1 MLENKRMSVYIKLAI
16 QLQEE
21 RAEVR
26 AVKVSSSHEDVL
38 VSCEVDAK
46 NESDHMDGLP
56 LMRWNKDPTK
66 LDLGEDLGIVYHV
79 VAQ

>member
-1 MLENKRMSVYIKLAI
+1 MSVYIGLAI
-16 QLQEE
+16 QLEGE

-26 AVKVSSSHEDVL
+26 VVKVSPSHEEVL

-46 NESDHMDGLP
+46 NESDYIDGLP
-56 LMRWNKDPTK
+56 LMRWNKERTK
-66 LDLGEDLGIVYHV
+66 HDLSEDLGTVYHV

>member
-1 MLENKRMSVYIKLAI
+1 MSVYIGLAV
-16 QLQEE
+16 QLLKEG
-21 RAEVR
+21 AAVR
-26 AVKVSSSHEDVL
+26 VVKVAPSHEDVF

-46 NESDHMDGLP
+46 NESDYIDGLP

-79 VAQ
+79 VVQ

>member
-1 MLENKRMSVYIKLAI
+1 MLENKRMSVYIGLAI
-16 QLQEE
+16 QLEGE

-26 AVKVSSSHEDVL
+26 VVKVSPSHEEVL

-46 NESDHMDGLP
+46 NESDYIDGLP
-56 LMRWNKDPTK
+56 LMRWNKDRTK
-66 LDLGEDLGIVYHV
+66 LDLGEDLGIVYHI